1 MGEGL
6 EGEGEKLF
14 HGARSQQ
21 GWLLSLIRGRRCGGE
36 EIQHLYPERQ
46 RGKGGMVSYGGG
58 CTGSD
63 REP

>member
-46 RGKGGMVSYGGG
+46 RGKGGLAVDGGG
-58 CTGSD
+58 PSQAG
-63 REP
+63 